1 MSIDFIERNIK
12 EKLSEII
19 REAFIDRMS
28 LLHERLRLK
37 IEHYSELLKGYEGK
51 VSTIIKG

>member
-51 VSTIIKG
+51 ISTIIKG